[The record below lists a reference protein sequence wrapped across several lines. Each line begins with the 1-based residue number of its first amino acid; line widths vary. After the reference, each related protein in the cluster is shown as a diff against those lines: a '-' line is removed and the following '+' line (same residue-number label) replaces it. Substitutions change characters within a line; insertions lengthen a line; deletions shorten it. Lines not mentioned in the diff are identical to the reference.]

1 MMLCLAAVLCCA
13 CGAEAQYVGGDTQ
26 ATDSAGAAAEADGAL
41 EEEQGDAEPLTSLA
55 DSAPE
60 EGEADATAQGPTADT
75 PVGEDAVASGND
87 AAVEAGGDSG
97 STEPD
102 GPGEVVPEPE
112 PTSPSDPSE
121 AGEFGVEVMTHT
133 ETLETAGGAEDVLM
147 VIYMPEGDGPF
158 PVVVFTH
165 GFQLA
170 PADYASYGEHLASWG
185 YVAILPQF
193 PGGLFGGPTHVDLG
207 NYLAALLDWVEADT
221 VVLSGKVDAT
231 RIGLAGHSMG
241 GKISLL
247 LASEDDRPMAV
258 FGVDPVDAAGGPIP
272 MPEADYP
279 SVTPERMDSITVP
292 LGLLGETTNGA
303 SEGVFGQACAPAEDN
318 FQAYFDHA
326 ESPAIVIDVL
336 GASHMSFL
344 DNPECGLACFACP
357 SGTDDPATSRMLA
370 QRYMV
375 AFFNVFVQGNT
386 GYMDYLTGDAMASD
400 VAAGLVSSET
410 KNAF

>member
-1 MMLCLAAVLCCA
+1 MRSQALLFCLSVALCAGCSADSSDP
-13 CGAEAQYVGGDTQ
+13 EGDTQ
-26 ATDSAGAAAEADGAL
+26 AAQAEPSVVADSAMTDDASELSPEVDAGAEADGTVVPDDGATVDDAVTPDETPDDAGTPDEAFAADGAASEVPDTGPTDVAL
-41 EEEQGDAEPLTSLA
+41 SDPGESGTFAFDVTTHTATL
-55 DSAPE
+55 
-60 EGEADATAQGPTADT
+60 EAD
-75 PVGEDAVASGND
+75 
-87 AAVEAGGDSG
+87 GGS
-97 STEPD
+97 
-102 GPGEVVPEPE
+102 
-112 PTSPSDPSE
+112 
-121 AGEFGVEVMTHT
+121 
-133 ETLETAGGAEDVLM
+133 EDVLT

-170 PADYASYGEHLASWG
+170 PADYVSYGEHLASWG
-185 YVAILPQF
+185 YIALLPQF

-221 VVLSGKVDAT
+221 MVLSGKADAA
-231 RIGLAGHSMG
+231 RIALAGHSMG

-247 LASEDDRPMAV
+247 LASEDARPMAV

-272 MPEADYP
+272 MPEVDYP
-279 SVTPERMDSITVP
+279 SVTPERMGSITVP

-303 SEGVFGQACAPAEDN
+303 SEGIFGQACAPAEDN

-326 ESPAIVIDVL
+326 ESPAIAIDVL

-344 DNPECGLACFACP
+344 DDPECGLACFACP

-375 AFFNVFVQGNT
+375 ALFNVFVQGEA
-386 GYMDYLTGDAMASD
+386 GYMDYLTGDAMAAD
-400 VAAGLVSSET
+400 VAAGLVSSEA